1 MIVQRK
7 YAAIDIGSNAIRL
20 LISTITEQPGKP
32 PVFKKTSLVRVP
44 IRLGADVFIKGQI
57 SEENILRMVDALN
70 AFRLLMRVHKIERF
84 RACGTSAMREAEN
97 GQQVVERLERETNLV
112 VDIID
117 GSDEAAIIAAT
128 DLQNLIKTE
137 KTYLYVDVG
146 GGSTEFTLYANA
158 KTIASKSFKLGSVR
172 LLNESVPEEEWEQ
185 ARMWVKES
193 TRSLGKIDLIGSG
206 GNINNIFKS
215 SGKANGKPLS
225 FLYLSTYFDLL
236 QSLTF
241 EERITELNLNADRA
255 DVIIPATRIFLS
267 AMNWSG
273 ARRIFVPKIGLAD
286 GIIRSLY
293 QEDIAVPLKDQP

>member
-7 YAAIDIGSNAIRL
+7 FAAIDIGSNAIRL
-20 LISTITEQPGKP
+20 LISTITEQPGKAP
-32 PVFKKTSLVRVP
+32 IFKKTSLVRVP

-70 AFRLLMRVHKIERF
+70 AFRLLMRVHNIERF
-84 RACGTSAMREAEN
+84 RACGTSAMREAAN
-97 GQQVVERLERETNLV
+97 GKEVVRRLARETDLE
-112 VDIID
+112 VDVID
-117 GSDEAAIIAAT
+117 GRDEAAIIAST

-146 GGSTEFTLYANA
+146 GGSTEFTLYANGR
-158 KTIASKSFKLGSVR
+158 TVASKSFKLGSVR
-172 LLNESVPEEEWEQ
+172 LLNESVPEVEWEL
-185 ARMWVKES
+185 ARQWVEES
-193 TRSLGKIDLIGSG
+193 TRKYGKIDLIGSG

-225 FLYLSTYFDLL
+225 YLYLSTYFDLL

-267 AMNWSG
+267 AMKWSG
-273 ARRIFVPKIGLAD
+273 ARRIFVPKIGLSD

-293 QEDIAVPLKDQP
+293 QDYVEALT

>member
-20 LISTITEQPGKP
+20 LISTITEQQGKAP
-32 PVFKKTSLVRVP
+32 IFKKTSLVRVP
-44 IRLGADVFIKGQI
+44 IRLGADVFIEGQI

-84 RACGTSAMREAEN
+84 RACATSAMREAAN
-97 GQQVVERLERETNLV
+97 GQEVVQRLERETDLV

-117 GSDEAAIIAAT
+117 GRDEAAIIAAT
-128 DLQNLIKTE
+128 DLHNLIKTE

-146 GGSTEFTLYANA
+146 GGSTEFTLYSNA
-158 KTIASKSFKLGSVR
+158 RTVASKSFKLGSVR
-172 LLNESVPEEEWEQ
+172 LLNESVPEMEWDR
-185 ARMWVKES
+185 ARQWVEDS
-193 TRSLGKIDLIGSG
+193 TRKMGKIDLIGSG

-225 FLYLSTYFDLL
+225 YLYLSTYFDLL
-236 QSLTF
+236 QSLSF

-267 AMNWSG
+267 AMKWSG
-273 ARRIFVPKIGLAD
+273 ARRIFVPKIGLSD

-293 QEDIAVPLKDQP
+293 QEYVEAATPN